1 MKATIIRHIAMS
13 ALAFAFALL
22 ACDAL
27 AVVHVWTGGGGADNR
42 WTTARNWD
50 PESSD
55 PRDVS
60 FPAGQDWTVELAVN
74 TNNWL
79 FSIELPAGSGTVTLT
94 GLGLLK
100 PGSGAVAQ
108 IGAGREL
115 KVDGATL
122 DLNGVDTCTNGFING
137 TLRLV
142 SGEVKTGT
150 TANKNPTIFGGTASL
165 IVEGGTFGVTDGLV
179 YLTNSATLTVVGG
192 VAQAKR
198 WSLFSPDAPL
208 ESITRVLLE
217 GGTFKNCDEYAYM
230 TKLYEGAR
238 FVNRGGTLVWGQG
251 TDAQFNVL
259 SSATT
264 AQAQGESFREFL
276 PCAGGTLVLPTS
288 MTTDTGALY
297 FAVEGDYTVGGSI
310 YVTNNVSAAAG
321 NVNFYGTNVVL
332 RGGATICANAV
343 NVSNHANCDYD
354 LYLSRLNLGI
364 GGIRRT
370 ARNYGLQSL
379 NFIDGIVFGAW
390 GGDVVAEAPE
400 GIERLS
406 VNLYGPVVYDTLD
419 CFDKATPR
427 AINMSRVKMDGVTD
441 FKATGGGTVHLS
453 VAALADEFRTVEVA
467 DGTTLAFAGAKVGL
481 KAMNLKLGANAKI
494 KVDISTTNYVDASS
508 TVEFGEGAKIVATS
522 LPSVLAE
529 GTFYPVY
536 FAPAGTDPDLS
547 NVASESALPT
557 GWSFAKTGN
566 AVYLTDGKATPY
578 SEVREGSTRT
588 WSGAGSD
595 NRYANTDNW
604 VDGQLA
610 GDSCH
615 AFFKGNVNTVVSI
628 DSALTLRNFIVSGGP
643 FMFSGSGVSFQM
655 PLQSALFG
663 DSVASVKNEGLFPV
677 VVANQVGAA
686 TESNCLLFQS
696 YDEGSVSMTGG
707 SSRSRPLG
715 FGGDVRLG
723 GTWNVESLRSVPKY
737 GSVSVLRNSR
747 LTVMPGA
754 TLAVTAQAGDF
765 NTMGAGAFAIATNA
779 TMIVGGTD
787 FTLTKENR
795 HYIDGS
801 LSVTCPLVPTARQ
814 TFLGDGTL
822 TLSGGVADA
831 PSGGVRLEGN
841 ITLVPAGWT
850 NDVALTV
857 KDNVTI
863 APSADWTFG
872 GSAALHLD
880 DRSALT
886 FATGGHKLTLA
897 APLESEG
904 SVVVTGGG
912 KVVLASAMS
921 LGKVTC
927 ADGTTFETSKDISVP
942 GRYVDVLAVRED
954 DASIAFG
961 RNFTVKKR
969 FDDTTRR
976 TIYSVKNTKIGL
988 AIFVR

>member
-100 PGSGAVAQ
+100 PGLGAMAQ

-122 DLNGVDTCTNGFING
+122 DLNGVDTSENGCFNG
-137 TLRLV
+137 TLRVV
-142 SGEVKTGT
+142 SGEVKTAT
-150 TANKNPTIFGGTASL
+150 TSDSPTIFGGTANL
-165 IVEGGTFGVTDGLV
+165 IVEGGTFGVADGLV
-179 YLTNSATLTVVGG
+179 HITNSATLTVLGG

-198 WSLFSPDAPL
+198 WHLCGPDAPA
-208 ESITRVLLE
+208 ESVTRVLLE

-238 FVNRGGTLVWGQG
+238 FVNRGGTLVWGTG
-251 TDAQFNVL
+251 TDLRYNML
-259 SSATT
+259 SSAVDV
-264 AQAQGESFREFL
+264 QGASFGEFL
-276 PCAGGTLVLPTS
+276 PSAGGALVIPTS
-288 MTTDTGALY
+288 TTYANGALQ
-297 FAVEGDYTVGGSI
+297 FAVEGDYDVGGTI
-310 YVTNNVSAAAG
+310 YVTNNASAAAG

-370 ARNYGLQSL
+370 AQNNGWQSL
-379 NFIDGIVFGAW
+379 NFMDGIVFGAW

-547 NVASESALPT
+547 KVASESALPT

-723 GTWNVESLRSVPKY
+723 GTWNVEFLRSVPKY
-737 GSVSVLRNSR
+737 GSVAVLRNSR

-801 LSVTCPLVPTARQ
+801 LSVTCSLVPTARQ

-831 PSGGVRLEGN
+831 PAGGVRLEGN

-850 NDVALTV
+850 NDVALAV

-897 APLESEG
+897 VPLESEG

-976 TIYSVKNTKIGL
+976 TIYSVKYTKIGL

>member
-79 FSIELPAGSGTVTLT
+79 FSLELPEGSGTVTLT
-94 GLGLLK
+94 GHGLLMA
-100 PGSGAVAQ
+100 GSGSVVK

-115 KVDGATL
+115 RIDGPTVDISLA
-122 DLNGVDTCTNGFING
+122 DTCEAGFVNGA
-137 TLRLV
+137 LRVV
-142 SGEVKTGT
+142 SGEVN
-150 TANKNPTIFGGTASL
+150 TAGLPNIATFGGDACL
-165 IVEGGTFGVTDGLV
+165 IVEGGVFGREDGDLC
-179 YLTNSATLTVVGG
+179 LTNNATLTVLGG
-192 VAQAKR
+192 VVQARR
-198 WSLFSPDAPL
+198 WNLCGTDAPL
-208 ESITRVLLE
+208 ASITRVLLK
-217 GGTFKNCDEYAYM
+217 GGVFRNCEQQYVYM
-230 TKLYEGAR
+230 TKLGEGAH
-238 FVNRGGTLVWGQG
+238 FENVGGSLVWGRG
-251 TDAQFNVL
+251 TDWAYNSL
-259 SSATT
+259 SSETT
-264 AQAQGESFREFL
+264 ATAQGASFREFL
-276 PCAGGTLVLPTS
+276 PSAGGTLVLPTS
-288 MTTDTGALY
+288 TTSASGALY
-297 FAVEGDYTVGGSI
+297 FAVEGDYTVGGAI
-310 YVTNNVSAAAG
+310 YATNNTSAATG
-321 NVNFYGTNVVL
+321 NVNLHGTNVVL
-332 RGGATICANAV
+332 RGRSTICANAV

-370 ARNYGLQSL
+370 ALDYGQQSL
-379 NFIDGIVFGAW
+379 NFKDGIVFGAW
-390 GGDVVAEAPE
+390 GGDVPAE
-400 GIERLS
+400 GNQRLS
-406 VNLYGPVVYDTLD
+406 VNLERSVVYDTLD
-419 CFDKATPR
+419 CFDETTPR
-427 AINMSRVKMDGVTD
+427 TINMSRIKMDSVTD
-441 FKATGGGTVHLS
+441 FKATGGGIVQLS
-453 VAALADEFRTVEVA
+453 VAALSDELRTVEVE
-467 DGTTLAFAGAKVGL
+467 DNTTLAFLGTKAGL
-481 KAMNLKLGANAKI
+481 KTMNLRLGTNATI
-494 KVDISTTNYVDASS
+494 KVDLSVGNYVDASA
-508 TVEFGEGAKIVATS
+508 TAEFSNGSKIVATS
-522 LPSVLAE
+522 LPSTLAE

-547 NVASESALPT
+547 NVACDSELPT

-723 GTWNVESLRSVPKY
+723 GTWNVEFLRSVPKY
-737 GSVSVLRNSR
+737 GSVAVLRNSR

-886 FATGGHKLTLA
+886 FATGGHNLTLA

>member
-60 FPAGQDWTVELAVN
+60 FPAGQDCEVEIAAS
-74 TNNWL
+74 TNEVWL
-79 FSIELPAGSGTVTLT
+79 ISLELPEGTGTVTLT
-94 GLGLLK
+94 GQGALSA
-100 PGSGAVAQ
+100 GSGANITV
-108 IGAGREL
+108 GTGREL
-115 KVDGATL
+115 RIDGYA
-122 DLNGVDTCTNGFING
+122 LNLNNVDTSSFNG
-137 TLRLV
+137 TLRVV
-142 SGEVKTGT
+142 SGEVKTAAPTNT
-150 TANKNPTIFGGTASL
+150 TTFGGDACL
-165 IVEGGTFGVTDGLV
+165 IVEGGTFGLTTADLC
-179 YLTNSATLTVVGG
+179 LTNNATLTVLGG
-192 VAQAKR
+192 VAQARR
-198 WSLFSPDAPL
+198 WNLCSPDAPA
-208 ESITRVLLE
+208 ESVTRVSLK
-217 GGTFKNCDEYAYM
+217 GGVFRNCDEYSYM

-238 FVNRGGTLVWGQG
+238 FENIGGTLVWGTG
-251 TDAQFNVL
+251 TDLRYNML
-259 SSATT
+259 SSAVDV
-264 AQAQGESFREFL
+264 QGASFGEFL
-276 PCAGGTLVLPTS
+276 PSAGGALVIPTS
-288 MTTDTGALY
+288 TTYANGALQ
-297 FAVEGDYTVGGSI
+297 FAVEGDYDVGGTI
-310 YVTNNVSAAAG
+310 YVTNNASAAAG
-321 NVNFYGTNVVL
+321 NVNFSGANVVL
-332 RGGATICANAV
+332 RGRPTVYANAV
-343 NVSNHANCDYD
+343 NVARDGDCDYD

-481 KAMNLKLGANAKI
+481 KAMNLKFGANAKI

-547 NVASESALPT
+547 KVASESALPT

-723 GTWNVESLRSVPKY
+723 GTWNVEFLRSVPKY
-737 GSVSVLRNSR
+737 GSVAVLRNSR

-897 APLESEG
+897 VPLESEG

-961 RNFTVKKR
+961 RDFTVKKR

>member
-1 MKATIIRHIAMS
+1 MS

-27 AVVHVWTGGGGADNR
+27 AEVHVWTGGGGGDKR

-50 PESSD
+50 QESSD

-60 FPAGQDWTVELAVN
+60 FPAGQDWTVEIAAN

-79 FSIELPAGSGTVTLT
+79 FSLELPEGSGTVTLT
-94 GLGLLK
+94 GHGLLMA
-100 PGSGAVAQ
+100 GSGSVVK

-115 KVDGATL
+115 RIDGPTVDISLADTFEAGFVNGA
-122 DLNGVDTCTNGFING
+122 
-137 TLRLV
+137 LRVV
-142 SGEVKTGT
+142 SGEVN
-150 TANKNPTIFGGTASL
+150 TAGLPNIATFGGGACL
-165 IVEGGTFGVTDGLV
+165 IVEGGVFGREDGDLC
-179 YLTNSATLTVVGG
+179 LTNNATLTVLGG
-192 VAQAKR
+192 VVQARR
-198 WSLFSPDAPL
+198 WNLCGTDAPL
-208 ESITRVLLE
+208 ASITRVLLK
-217 GGTFKNCDEYAYM
+217 GGVFRNCEQQYVYM
-230 TKLYEGAR
+230 TKLGEGAH
-238 FVNRGGTLVWGQG
+238 FENVGGSLVWGRG
-251 TDAQFNVL
+251 TDWAYNSL
-259 SSATT
+259 SSETT
-264 AQAQGESFREFL
+264 ATAQGASFREFL
-276 PCAGGTLVLPTS
+276 PSAGGTLVLPTS
-288 MTTDTGALY
+288 TTSASGALY
-297 FAVEGDYTVGGSI
+297 FAVEGDYTVGGAI
-310 YVTNNVSAAAG
+310 YATNNTSAATG

-332 RGGATICANAV
+332 RGGATIYANAV
-343 NVSNHANCDYD
+343 NVSHAGNCDYD

-370 ARNYGLQSL
+370 GQDYGQQSL
-379 NFIDGIVFGAW
+379 NFMNGVVFGAW
-390 GGDVVAEAPE
+390 GGDVPAE
-400 GIERLS
+400 GSQRLS
-406 VNLYGPVVYDTLD
+406 VNLYGPVAYDTLD
-419 CFDKATPR
+419 CFDETTPR

-441 FKATGGGTVHLS
+441 LKATGGGTVRLS

-723 GTWNVESLRSVPKY
+723 GTWNVEFLRSVPKY
-737 GSVSVLRNSR
+737 GSVAVLRNSR

-801 LSVTCPLVPTARQ
+801 LSVTCSLVPTARQ

-850 NDVALTV
+850 NDVALAV

-897 APLESEG
+897 VPLESEG